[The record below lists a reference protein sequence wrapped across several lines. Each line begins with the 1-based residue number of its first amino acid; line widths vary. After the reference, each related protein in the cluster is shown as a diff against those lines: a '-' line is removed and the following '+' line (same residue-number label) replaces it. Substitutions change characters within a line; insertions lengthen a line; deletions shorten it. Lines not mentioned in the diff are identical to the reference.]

1 MRGAHK
7 TKDFLSPLPFPLA
20 LLPELVA
27 NSWKHCLNIIHL
39 ITFILPEI
47 VLGGA

>member
-1 MRGAHK
+1 MSRTPE
-7 TKDFLSPLPFPLA
+7 TKDFLSPLPFPLF
-20 LLPELVA
+20 LLLELVA

-39 ITFILPEI
+39 DTFILPGT